1 MRKKTI
7 STLLAMSLLLGTA
20 YTATADPLTDTQ
32 KQELQQNQQKLD
44 EVNSKI
50 NTLTDK
56 IDELTAKIQPLVW
69 EVEENENKIKDING
83 DIDIIEREIED
94 AKQNLEEK
102 QEAFGDRMRA
112 IYKSGGN
119 TSYLSIVLSSKS
131 LGEMISNIQVVG
143 TLMKIDKDVM
153 TEIQK
158 EKDSLDQKVEELQKK
173 EDEIVSINEENNKKI
188 EELNVLK
195 EDQQKDVDALNEE
208 KKKIVVN
215 LADSERPMLDYPISI
230 IKKSSSSVSDLKAAI
245 EMLRE
250 VRKDIKTDEIDKE
263 CVKYI
268 EQAKEMVAEKEAPT
282 GSTGS
287 SSSGVNRGDT
297 PTSSPTVSGSASS
310 LLSYAY
316 KFIGRPYVYGATG
329 PNSFD
334 CSGFTSYVYRNALGI
349 EIGRTTWNQAAKG
362 QPVSYSNLQ
371 PGDLVFTNSTGH
383 VGIYVGNGQMI
394 HAPRTGETIKVGPIY
409 KFSGARRILK

>member
-215 LADSERPMLDYPISI
+215 LADSERPIDR
-230 IKKSSSSVSDLKAAI
+230 KSV
-245 EMLRE
+245 
-250 VRKDIKTDEIDKE
+250 V
-263 CVKYI
+263 
-268 EQAKEMVAEKEAPT
+268 
-282 GSTGS
+282 
-287 SSSGVNRGDT
+287 
-297 PTSSPTVSGSASS
+297 
-310 LLSYAY
+310 
-316 KFIGRPYVYGATG
+316 
-329 PNSFD
+329 
-334 CSGFTSYVYRNALGI
+334 
-349 EIGRTTWNQAAKG
+349 
-362 QPVSYSNLQ
+362 
-371 PGDLVFTNSTGH
+371 
-383 VGIYVGNGQMI
+383 
-394 HAPRTGETIKVGPIY
+394 
-409 KFSGARRILK
+409 